1 MTTKHLDSEIER
13 LNLLDRNNELSDWGK
28 EMLIELKGIKQRI
41 HNSQPPNLDLKC
53 DENFELLSEPIT
65 LEQAID
71 SFGSDRLSDYGKPE
85 WDWWELETKQ
95 HKDALTYRQRIDEL
109 KKELIDKIKEL
120 DESEWETAFEK
131 AERKKEVTQ
140 LTKENQELKRSK
152 IDDNARLSNEVH
164 SVNRKLNQSNG
175 EIRKLN
181 EQLEADKDRIKE
193 IAAELDWLEDNAC
206 MDFLGTG
213 TNWRAAEK
221 EEKEWRNRFNKL
233 QKLVENYR

>member
-140 LTKENQELKRSK
+140 LTKERDELRTEFKEVR
-152 IDDNARLSNEVH
+152 DSNLKTFD
-164 SVNRKLNQSNG
+164 S
-175 EIRKLN
+175 LN
-181 EQLEADKDRIKE
+181 EQLQAAKNRIKE
-193 IAAELDWLEDNAC
+193 LDGGC
-206 MDFLGTG
+206 
-213 TNWRAAEK
+213 
-221 EEKEWRNRFNKL
+221 
-233 QKLVENYR
+233 